1 MEERRVKTFI
11 ELTRQALDEERIG
24 EPDFR
29 QRSRPIASDAR
40 ADAKRRRERLT
51 RKR

>member
-11 ELTRQALDEERIG
+11 ELTSQTLDEERIG
-24 EPDFR
+24 ELDFGR
-29 QRSRPIASDAR
+29 RSRPIDGNAR
-40 ADAKRRRERLT
+40 ADDKRRREHLT